1 MQLYIYISLAK
12 ACDENPESP
21 GSLAVTSLSSPLRFS
36 GASSPAW
43 GLTCSRSPQG
53 SHQSTWHSS
62 GTRLPAGMC
71 CKTRTLLDH
80 RNPRSQWA
88 LVLIASTRLPVHVCV
103 CAPST
108 QVILQ
113 ETCNQKFR
121 DRGWIVDPTILSN
134 SRWVPLKNTERY
146 ALLQLQAP
154 VSERCSFET

>member
-103 CAPST
+103 CVCAIHSSHLARNLQPEVPGQGMDCRPNYTLKQPVGTPEKYRKVRTTTATGPS
-108 QVILQ
+108 
-113 ETCNQKFR
+113 F
-121 DRGWIVDPTILSN
+121 
-134 SRWVPLKNTERY
+134 
-146 ALLQLQAP
+146 
-154 VSERCSFET
+154 